1 VVAAAQHVLL
11 EIEQAHA
18 DAVQESVH
26 ATIPSAPYLSVRRP
40 DTTRAGG
47 VKSDSQPETLSHDLF
62 IHPRLSSGDHI
73 PVAGDKK
80 SLFEAFR
87 VARVVDSVKD
97 IFVPNSW

>member
-1 VVAAAQHVLL
+1 VVGTAQHVLL

-47 VKSDSQPETLSHDLF
+47 VKSDSQPEILSHDLF

-73 PVAGDKK
+73 PVAGD
-80 SLFEAFR
+80 
-87 VARVVDSVKD
+87 
-97 IFVPNSW
+97 